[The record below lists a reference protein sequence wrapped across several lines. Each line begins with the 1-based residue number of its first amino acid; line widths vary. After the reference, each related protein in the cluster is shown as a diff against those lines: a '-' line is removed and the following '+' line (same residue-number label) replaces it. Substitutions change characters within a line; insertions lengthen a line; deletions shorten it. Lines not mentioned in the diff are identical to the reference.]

1 MPKFKF
7 KGFWKKMFSIEQDV
21 DITDDTAMLYRRNIV
36 VKNIIFF
43 SNLIYTVIFAIISF
57 GTPSN
62 WVMTIIL
69 FPLTFLVNH
78 TLKKLIIN
86 NQKDMVKQ
94 QIASYFCVFYM
105 FLLAIV
111 MYVKMMTGND
121 AIYRDSSYILIY
133 YSLVVISLYQSP
145 KMIKNIS
152 TYLLAFVTILHF
164 IITYDIIE
172 KDYATNLIDFFKK
185 FFISDEFKDI
195 ILRTL
200 MLVAF
205 MIVLY
210 AITYMGNR
218 IQEQRKEELLK
229 RKNVQKDFTKVVI
242 DMFDVTLSGNQIG
255 EDEHIQGDLL
265 ETMTRKLSSII
276 GLPPDKI
283 DEAIDYS
290 TIHLKGKL
298 DLDVENIEDQDEQF
312 EKLRVQTGLGN
323 RIVKR
328 LELRRKRE
336 DIIRAHE
343 EGGNI
348 ESLIKKS
355 KEIENDDI
363 SQIVLLCDLYI
374 TLRSPKI
381 NKRPLSHKVSMDRIT
396 NDYKIYFNYEI
407 IDRFTRFA
415 NDFDDIYGNYKE

>member
-7 KGFWKKMFSIEQDV
+7 KGFWKNMFSIEQDV

-43 SNLIYTVIFAIISF
+43 SNMIYTGIFALLSF

-69 FPLTFLVNH
+69 LPLSFVVNH
-78 TLKKLIIN
+78 TLNNLILHN
-86 NQKDMVKQ
+86 EHDMIKQ

-111 MYVKMMTGND
+111 LYVKMMTGTD

-152 TYLLAFVTILHF
+152 TYLLALVTILHF
-164 IITYDIIE
+164 IITYDIIH
-172 KDYATNLIDFFKK
+172 KDYATNLMDFFKK
-185 FFISDEFKDI
+185 FFVSDEFKDI
-195 ILRTL
+195 ILRTI
-200 MLVAF
+200 MLGAF

-218 IQEQRKEELLK
+218 IQEQRKQELLK

-242 DMFDVTLSGNQIG
+242 DMFDVTLSDNQIK
-255 EDEHIQGDLL
+255 EDEHIQAPLL
-265 ETMTRKLSSII
+265 EMMSRKLASIV
-276 GLPPDKI
+276 GLTPDEI
-283 DEAIDYS
+283 EQAVSYS
-290 TIHLKGKL
+290 TIHLKGKI

-323 RIVKR
+323 IIVKR
-328 LELRRKRE
+328 LELRRKRD

-343 EGGNI
+343 EGGNSELFI
-348 ESLIKKS
+348 NKT
-355 KEIENDDI
+355 KEIQNDRI

-381 NKRPLSHKVSMDRIT
+381 YKRPLSHKVSMERIT
-396 NDYKIYFNYEI
+396 NDYKIYFDFEI
-407 IDRFTRFA
+407 IDRFNRFS
-415 NDFDDIYGNYKE
+415 NDFDEIYGNFKE